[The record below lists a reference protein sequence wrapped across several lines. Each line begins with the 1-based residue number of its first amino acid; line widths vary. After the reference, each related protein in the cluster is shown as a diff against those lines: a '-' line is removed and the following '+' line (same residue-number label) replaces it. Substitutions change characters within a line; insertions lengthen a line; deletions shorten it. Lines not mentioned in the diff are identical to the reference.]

1 MVIHNSVTFFELT
14 DDATDIPDWV
24 KDCLDH
30 PEQMATVTMPLL
42 ADELVKDGIFKSK
55 TEFRNAVKNHG
66 VSVFCH
72 EGDGKPYTS
81 VNGTELHG
89 FIDKAAVIDDAN
101 IRWSLEDGDI
111 VKTGKRKLFIIKK
124 VYTDGK

>member
-1 MVIHNSVTFFELT
+1 MVVYNSVTVFELT
-14 DDATDIPDWV
+14 DDATDIPSWV

-30 PEQMATVTMPLL
+30 PEQMVTVTMPLL
-42 ADELVKDGIFKSK
+42 VDELVKAGIFKSK

-72 EGDGKPYTS
+72 EGEGKPYKS
-81 VNGTELHG
+81 IGGVELAG
-89 FIDKAAVIDDAN
+89 FTDKAAVIED
-101 IRWSLEDGDI
+101 IGVRWYLDDGDI

-124 VYTDGK
+124 VHTDGK

>member
-1 MVIHNSVTFFELT
+1 MDVPKSVEYFELT

-24 KDCLDH
+24 KRCIDH
-30 PEQMATVTMPLL
+30 PEQMATVIMPLM
-42 ADELVKDGIFKSK
+42 ADELVKAGIFKSK

-66 VSVFCH
+66 VSVFCY
-72 EGDGKPYTS
+72 EGEGKPYTS
-81 VNGTELHG
+81 VNGTELDG
-89 FIDKAAVIDDAN
+89 FVDKAAVIDDAN

-124 VYTDGK
+124 LL

>member
-1 MVIHNSVTFFELT
+1 MATPKSVEYFELT

-24 KDCLDH
+24 RDCLDH

-42 ADELVKDGIFKSK
+42 ADEVVKAGIFKSK

-66 VSVFCH
+66 VSVFCY
-72 EGDGKPYTS
+72 EGEGKPYKS
-81 VNGTELHG
+81 IDGVELAG
-89 FIDKAAVIDDAN
+89 FTDKAAVIED
-101 IRWSLEDGDI
+101 IGVRWSLEDGDI

-124 VYTDGK
+124 VHTDKE